1 MNTLGLFGKHP
12 RPGHVKTRLA
22 TEMGDDA
29 ATKLYAAFIND
40 LAFRFRATGD
50 RRVFGY
56 WPRDATPY
64 FSQFEKLG
72 YELWPQPEG
81 ELDWKIISFF
91 HHALSSLLK
100 NDCRE
105 PQETSGFRHTDGSAG
120 ASPSL
125 FQQTVSGPASQ
136 AEQGRELGSNEA
148 VVVNATSDQDCRAV
162 LIGTD
167 SPTLPIEFIQQAFDM
182 LRDVDCVLGPATDGG
197 YYLIGLRRP
206 APLLFEQMAWSGPN
220 VLRQTVQ
227 RASALGLTLGLL
239 PPWYD
244 IDNLADLQML
254 AGHIRAMTHAGQT
267 HPCPVTAAA
276 LEQLRLLD
284 RPAHSVQHGR
294 A

>member
-22 TEMGDDA
+22 TELGDDA
-29 ATKLYAAFIND
+29 ATKLYAAFLND

-50 RRVFGY
+50 CRVFGY
-56 WPRDATPY
+56 CPRDATQY
-64 FSQFEKLG
+64 FRQFEKLG

-81 ELDWKIISFF
+81 ELDRKIISFF
-91 HHALSSLLK
+91 HRVLS
-100 NDCRE
+100 E
-105 PQETSGFRHTDGSAG
+105 P
-120 ASPSL
+120 ASP
-125 FQQTVSGPASQ
+125 T
-136 AEQGRELGSNEA
+136 EQGSKLESNEVA
-148 VVVNATSDQDCRAV
+148 VLTATSDPDCRAV

-206 APLLFEQMAWSGPN
+206 APLLFEQMTWSGPN

-227 RASALGLTLGLL
+227 RVSALGLTLGLL

-267 HPCPVTAAA
+267 HPCPVTAAT

-284 RPAHSVQHGR
+284 PPVHSNHRRR

>member
-22 TEMGDDA
+22 TELGDDA
-29 ATKLYAAFIND
+29 AAKLYAAFIND

-56 WPRDATPY
+56 WPRDATQY

-81 ELDWKIISFF
+81 ELGWKIVSFF
-91 HHALSSLLK
+91 HRALSG
-100 NDCRE
+100 
-105 PQETSGFRHTDGSAG
+105 PVG
-120 ASPSL
+120 
-125 FQQTVSGPASQ
+125 QTEQASQ
-136 AEQGRELGSNEA
+136 AEPGSELESNEA
-148 VVVNATSDQDCRAV
+148 VVMNATSDQDFRAV

-206 APLLFEQMAWSGPN
+206 APLLFEQMTWSGPN

-267 HPCPVTAAA
+267 HPCPMTAAA

-284 RPAHSVQHGR
+284 RPARDIHRGR

>member
-12 RPGHVKTRLA
+12 RPGQVKTRLA

-29 ATKLYAAFIND
+29 AVKLYAAFIND

-91 HHALSSLLK
+91 NRALTGPVGPT
-100 NDCRE
+100 E
-105 PQETSGFRHTDGSAG
+105 QAG
-120 ASPSL
+120 
-125 FQQTVSGPASQ
+125 Q
-136 AEQGRELGSNEA
+136 AEQGSELESNES
-148 VVVNATSDQDCRAV
+148 VVLNATSDQDCRAV

-167 SPTLPIEFIQQAFDM
+167 SPTLPVEFVQQAFDM
-182 LRDVDCVLGPATDGG
+182 LREVDGVLGPATDGG

-206 APLLFEQMAWSGPN
+206 APLLFEQMTWSGPN

-284 RPAHSVQHGR
+284 HPVYSDHRGR